1 MKEFPFLSAMK
12 PEQKKQEDLLS
23 EFQLTFHG
31 RQSSNRNKKR
41 PASTRKTMAEEGFGG
56 LIHPLFKQLSSEMH
70 NWLTGKHSG
79 VPLVRKTFANRQCQ
93 EDRCSKRGI
102 VQQEQVDETSQLN
115 IQL

>member
-1 MKEFPFLSAMK
+1 MGGKAQTETRNDLHQHARPW
-12 PEQKKQEDLLS
+12 QKKAL
-23 EFQLTFHG
+23 
-31 RQSSNRNKKR
+31 
-41 PASTRKTMAEEGFGG
+41 GG

-79 VPLVRKTFANRQCQ
+79 VPLVRKTFASRQYQ

-115 IQL
+115 NELLTHK